1 MKKKVG
7 GENQWFTVLRF
18 NKRIG
23 ILYLVWFL
31 IDSPYII
38 ANKDYF
44 RTMGIVETVTCFL
57 KDLFLSSTFPGSW
70 FLSALVVSVVL
81 VYGLSRV
88 IGKWPVLVISLLI
101 SIYIQGQELFPES
114 WHGAYDW
121 YAANIRKDVVCS
133 FPFALVWVSMGQVL
147 ASLNAQKDKEKA
159 LMSQCWLWC
168 GLGIVY
174 FIMVLTGSPF
184 YWKYLLVVLLFS
196 AFFRLDIETAPVY
209 KRMRNASIL
218 VFLFHFSIAGK
229 KSLFLNMLG
238 VSNTAYHILYYLL
251 VVLVS
256 LIFAFTV
263 LWLEKYKLFKWLR
276 YTH

>member
-1 MKKKVG
+1 
-7 GENQWFTVLRF
+7 
-18 NKRIG
+18 
-23 ILYLVWFL
+23 
-31 IDSPYII
+31 
-38 ANKDYF
+38 
-44 RTMGIVETVTCFL
+44 MGIVETVTCFL

>member
-1 MKKKVG
+1 MG

-70 FLSALVVSVVL
+70 FLSALVVSVAL

-88 IGKWPVLVISLLI
+88 IGKWPVLVISLLL

-184 YWKYLLVVLLFS
+184 YWKYLLVVLLFC
-196 AFFRLDIETAPVY
+196 AFFRLYIETDPVY
-209 KRMRNASIL
+209 KRMRSASIL
-218 VFLFHFSIAGK
+218 VFCFISQLLERKVFSSIC
-229 KSLFLNMLG
+229 L
-238 VSNTAYHILYYLL
+238 AYLTLPII
-251 VVLVS
+251 S
-256 LIFAFTV
+256 STIFSSC
-263 LWLEKYKLFKWLR
+263 
-276 YTH
+276 